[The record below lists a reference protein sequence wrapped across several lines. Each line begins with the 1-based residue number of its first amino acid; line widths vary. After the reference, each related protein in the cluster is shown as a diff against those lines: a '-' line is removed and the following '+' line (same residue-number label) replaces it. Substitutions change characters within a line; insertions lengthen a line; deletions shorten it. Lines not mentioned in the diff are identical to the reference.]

1 MNINSNINIEK
12 IKSIEKSIKYQDIL
26 SKYKIPIKKQLIKSE
41 PFVKPVKFE
50 NPIPEISIT
59 DH

>member
-12 IKSIEKSIKYQDIL
+12 IKFIEKSIKYQDVL
-26 SKYKIPIKKQLIKSE
+26 ARYMIPIKKQLIKSE

-50 NPIPEISIT
+50 NPIP
-59 DH
+59 